1 MHTPEI
7 FTMDMPQ
14 LSKTRNIRV
23 WTPSNYESEPTR
35 RFPVLYMHDA
45 QNLFDKQTAAYGEI
59 WDVHTAVEKAMK
71 EKDFK
76 GIIIV
81 GIDNAP
87 GLERL
92 DEYSPWISER
102 ANELKELG
110 EFTRDIGGEGVHY
123 GEFLVDT
130 LKPYI
135 DDHYRTIPD
144 RDHTGVAGSSMG
156 GFISLY
162 LGAQYPEIF
171 GKIGAFST
179 AAWFADR
186 ALTSHLNKIDKNYRT
201 RWYLDIGTEETS
213 NQNVKDFNKLYVDG
227 SLAIEKQLL
236 DLGVPRDDVKLVIEE
251 GANHF
256 ETAWARRFPAAFDWI
271 FEI

>member
-1 MHTPEI
+1 MRPPEI

-14 LSKTRNIRV
+14 LSKTRTIRV
-23 WTPSNYESEPTR
+23 WTPSNYESDFTR

-45 QNLFDKQTAAYGEI
+45 QNLFDKATAAYGEI
-59 WDVHTAVEKAMK
+59 WDIHTAVENAMK

-76 GIIIV
+76 GVIIV
-81 GIDNAP
+81 GVDNAP

-92 DEYSPWISER
+92 DEYSPWVSER
-102 ANELKELG
+102 ANELKALG
-110 EFTRDIGGEGVHY
+110 EFTRDIGGEGVRY
-123 GEFLVDT
+123 GQFLVDT
-130 LKPYI
+130 LKPLI
-135 DDHYRTIPD
+135 DQKYRTLPD
-144 RDHTGVAGSSMG
+144 RENTGVAGSSMG

-162 LGAQYPEIF
+162 LGAEYPEVF
-171 GKIGAFST
+171 SKIGAFST

-186 ALTSHLNKIDKNYRT
+186 ALEEHLNKVDKSLRT

-213 NQNVKDFNKLYVDG
+213 NQNVEGFNKLYVDG

-236 DLGVPRDDVKLVIEE
+236 SLGVPREDVLLVIEE

-256 ETAWARRFPAAFDWI
+256 ETAWARRFPKALEWL